1 MEILQLKDIKTNPDP
16 IHPYPQVIRD
26 GSIPVI
32 IDNGKIYFYF

>member
-32 IDNGKIYFYF
+32 IDNGKIYF